1 MQAKSCMLT
10 AVPAVCC
17 SAQSWS
23 SCLVSTMHG
32 GYISSGSGMGACNT
46 TQPAACMPSAM
57 APSLQLPP
65 PLPSSA
71 SCDDFPLQA
80 CSLHETLPVMS
91 RFSGTPRQALAAG
104 LGLRVDLVPRPA
116 EVGPSRPGPPNPT
129 HRPWGGSAGAGPA
142 HPLPPGLLLA
152 VLLTLQ
158 EAQPQANSSP
168 FL

>member
-23 SCLVSTMHG
+23 SCLMSTMHG
-32 GYISSGSGMGACNT
+32 GYISSGSAMGACNT
-46 TQPAACMPSAM
+46 TQPAACMPSAWRPHCSC
-57 APSLQLPP
+57 PS
-65 PLPSSA
+65 LPSSA

-91 RFSGTPRQALAAG
+91 RSSGTSRQALAAG
-104 LGLRVDLVPRPA
+104 LRLA
-116 EVGPSRPGPPNPT
+116 PSRPGPTNPT
-129 HRPWGGSAGAGPA
+129 PRPWGSSAGARPT

-152 VLLTLQ
+152 VLLALQ
-158 EAQPQANSSP
+158 EAQPQANNSP